1 MSLFRVMGLMI
12 IMVKSD
18 EDDNKNQQI
27 FICLASIGVALFW
40 NKLAVHAPLKLL

>member
-1 MSLFRVMGLMI
+1 MGLMI

-27 FICLASIGVALFW
+27 FIWLASIGMASIW
-40 NKLAVHAPLKLL
+40 HKLAVHAPLKSL